1 MSEISLQIPAIGEG
15 LQEARVVAILKQP
28 GEHVKRDEIIYQME
42 TDKAVMDVE
51 SPFEGTVVR
60 WIGAVDQVM
69 PIGADVMVMEVNS
82 GAPTVAPTAENAP
95 APASSAPAP
104 AGDGVVSLRIPA
116 IGEGLQEARLVAK
129 LKEAG
134 DAISRD
140 EAIYQMETDKA
151 VMDVECPHA
160 GVMVEWLA
168 EVDEVLAIGAEVA
181 RIRTSDAVADAA
193 PVQLEVVS
201 SAAPAPAAAKSAPM
215 SNAGRRRDLPPRTRA
230 YAKDRGLTDEQVA
243 AIPATGKNLLPSDVD
258 AFLAGGTV
266 TPAQAPISGPTTGVS
281 SSGKRF
287 TDVPFAG
294 RQRILSSRLQRGNQL
309 VVPGMMSVVADW
321 SGIEAA
327 REEYKAAGGDFQPST
342 FTIFAYAVAKACADH
357 PIMRSTLRGDEA
369 IRTYE
374 NIQLGIAV
382 ARPGDEL
389 VVAVVPDAD
398 TLHWTDFAKLAR
410 ERILEARD
418 GQDQADESVTLSI
431 TNMQGYGIRDAM
443 AVVVPPGVATIF
455 LGEAYNG
462 LANDTNELKF
472 MRCANIGIT
481 IDHRLING
489 VGGAEFLNTIKSN
502 VENIRNLIS

>member
-28 GEHVKRDEIIYQME
+28 GDYVKRDEIIYQME

-69 PIGADVMVMEVNS
+69 PIGADVMVMEVNN
-82 GAPTVAPTAENAP
+82 GAPSVAVMP
-95 APASSAPAP
+95 ATTPAAPAP
-104 AGDGVVSLRIPA
+104 AGDGLVSLRIPA

-129 LKEAG
+129 LKQAG
-134 DAISRD
+134 ESISRD

-181 RIRTSDAVADAA
+181 RIRTSDAV
-193 PVQLEVVS
+193 
-201 SAAPAPAAAKSAPM
+201 SAPIEQQSVTTSAQPVASPM
-215 SNAGRRRDLPPRTRA
+215 TSATASNAGRRRDLPPRTRV
-230 YAKDRGLTDEQVA
+230 YAQERGLTESQIDS
-243 AIPATGKNLLPSDVD
+243 IPATGKNLLPSDVD
-258 AFLAGGTV
+258 AFLANRV
-266 TPAQAPISGPTTGVS
+266 SNPEPASISGPTTGVS

-321 SGIEAA
+321 SGVESV
-327 REEYKAAGGDFQPST
+327 REGYKSAGGDFQPST
-342 FTIFAYAVAKACADH
+342 FTIFAFAVAKACAKH

-369 IRTYE
+369 IRTYD

-398 TLHWTDFAKLAR
+398 TLTWMDFANVTR

-462 LANDTNELKF
+462 LANDTSELRL

-481 IDHRLING
+481 IDHRIING
-489 VGGAEFLNTIKSN
+489 VGGAEFLNTIKAN
-502 VENIRNLIS
+502 VEDIRNLIS